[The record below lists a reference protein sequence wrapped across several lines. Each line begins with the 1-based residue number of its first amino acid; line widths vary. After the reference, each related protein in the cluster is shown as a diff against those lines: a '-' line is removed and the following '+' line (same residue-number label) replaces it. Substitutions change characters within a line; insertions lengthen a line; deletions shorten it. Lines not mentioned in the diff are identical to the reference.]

1 MLSLDPRCNRFL
13 GQQKN
18 PWTPAEE
25 PDERLF
31 RLALPDEFHDGFG
44 HHSTH
49 GSHYPDQKP
58 QDEHGPSDC
67 NTDGPSETFLSTSV
81 NARTD

>member
-1 MLSLDPRCNRFL
+1 MLSLDPRCHRFL

-44 HHSTH
+44 QRS
-49 GSHYPDQKP
+49 PD
-58 QDEHGPSDC
+58 GF
-67 NTDGPSETFLSTSV
+67 GGV
-81 NARTD
+81 AVG